1 MTEQNTEWLQP
12 VDGGVT
18 AAGGFR
24 AGTAAADIRG
34 NGQERLD
41 VCVLAADYPVAAA
54 AVFTTNRVQAAPVV
68 LSRQRV
74 AGGYLR
80 AIAINAGNANAC
92 TGDEGMTAAET
103 AAAAVA
109 ERLDC
114 SPGHVAVASTGV
126 IGVQLPLDRLLSGL
140 DEAVAGLSTDGGA
153 AAAKAIMT
161 TDTRPKEAAVTV
173 ELAPGWVATVGGMAK
188 GAGMIEPNMATMLG
202 FVTTDAP
209 VGPAALQQALAAV
222 ADDTFNMVTVD
233 GDTSTN
239 DSLFLLASGAVGGPQ
254 LQPGTA
260 PWDRFVAALR
270 TVCEELA
277 KAIARDGEGAT
288 KLIEVRVEGATSKGD
303 ARRAAKAVARSPLV
317 KTAVYGADAN
327 WGRILCAAGYSGAD
341 FDPAAA
347 SLWLGETLVAEAGQG
362 VAFDEDATKQYL
374 SGPDV
379 LVRLRLGA
387 GPGTATAW
395 GCDLTQEYV
404 DINGSYRT

>member
-1 MTEQNTEWLQP
+1 MTEQHADWLKP
-12 VDGGVT
+12 ADGGVT

-24 AGTAAADIRG
+24 AGAAAADIKG
-34 NGQERLD
+34 NGSGRLD

-54 AVFTTNRVQAAPVV
+54 GVFTTNRVQAAPVV

-80 AIAINAGNANAC
+80 AIAVNAGNANAC
-92 TGDEGMTAAET
+92 TGDEGMAAAET

-114 SPGHVAVASTGV
+114 SPAQVAVASTGV
-126 IGVQLPLDRLLSGL
+126 IGVQLPLDRLLAGL
-140 DEAVAGLSTDGGA
+140 DAAVAGLSADGGA
-153 AAAKAIMT
+153 AAAQAIMT

-202 FVTTDAP
+202 FITTDAP
-209 VGPAALQQALAAV
+209 VGPQALQQALAAA

-239 DSLFLLASGAVGGPQ
+239 DSLFLLASGAIGGPQ
-254 LQPGTA
+254 LQPGTR
-260 PWDRFVAALR
+260 PWDRFVTALH

-288 KLIEVRVEGATSKGD
+288 KLIEVRVEGAASKDD
-303 ARRAAKAVARSPLV
+303 ARRAAKAIARSPLV

-347 SLWLGETLVAEAGQG
+347 SLWLGPILVAERGQG
-362 VAFDEDATKQYL
+362 VAFDEAAAQQYL
-374 SGPDV
+374 SGADV
-379 LVRLRLGA
+379 QMRLRLGD
-387 GPGTATAW
+387 GPGAATAW
-395 GCDLTQEYV
+395 GCDLTHEYV
-404 DINGSYRT
+404 NINGSYRT